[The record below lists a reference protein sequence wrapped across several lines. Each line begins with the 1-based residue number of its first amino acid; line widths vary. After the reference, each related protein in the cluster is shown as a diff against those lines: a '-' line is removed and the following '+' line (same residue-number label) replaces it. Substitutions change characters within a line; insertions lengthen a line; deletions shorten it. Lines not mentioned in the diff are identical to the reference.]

1 MLIEKIKKHWLA
13 VSAAALSLVIALF
26 WLALRVNW
34 SGISK
39 ALGADKNQSFFII
52 ETPHIFFIKMF
63 L

>member
-13 VSAAALSLVIALF
+13 VLAAALSLVAALF

-39 ALGADKNQSFFII
+39 ALGADKNQSCFI
-52 ETPHIFFIKMF
+52 M
-63 L
+63 